1 MIFYIFNIIFNIYI
15 LNIKKIM
22 NFIDLFY
29 ILFLFNYITGLIFIL
44 SLIFIVI
51 KLVYLFLSFWFNNS
65 SILIKKNKI
74 VLIIS
79 YSQSRL

>member
-79 YSQSRL
+79 YSQSCL